1 MKLWRVISFIPIVFG
16 ILFVFNSNS
25 AFSQDVNRI
34 SRQKA
39 LNSIAQQYELSKQ
52 KTLPLSKRLA
62 YVSSFLE
69 VAYLYQQDSLIY
81 NGLMQKTMLLGM
93 MKNYDS
99 AVIYS
104 HKLYDLAAKNQD
116 SFYLGISLIK
126 LGVYHNK
133 NNQLTEAFKYHN
145 EAFKI
150 YKAMKDSVMA
160 GKSLLNMT
168 NIQKSLGDYSGNKTT
183 AIEGVKYLENTDKD
197 LRSLSG
203 LYHGISVANREQKN
217 YEEALKYNEK
227 ALNLGIDSVSIK
239 KIGQR
244 YILVFKN
251 TKANILASQG
261 NYKEAVSIL
270 TQLESD
276 VVVRKS
282 MREYARV
289 IGNLGYVK
297 WLQNPKNTTSEKL
310 LLQARSIRDSIRD
323 VDGLIASNIHLT
335 KYYLTKN
342 KEKALQYAE
351 AAYQNAKELNSLT
364 SILES
369 LGFIFQ
375 LQSDSNEEAK
385 VFHEVYI
392 KLQNINQSNREIY
405 AVTKYE
411 NDKLTNENLILKA
424 ETAKKERQKVINLLG
439 TLILILVGG
448 LVFYLFRQRHKR
460 EKIRDVFNA
469 ETRISK
475 RIHDELAND
484 VYNVMTQIQNNQ
496 HSHDVLDKLE
506 NIYNRTRDISR
517 ENNNFDTGT
526 HYSEELGN
534 MLSSYST
541 NETKIII
548 KDIDIINWQS
558 ITPEKKIITHRII
571 QELMVNMKKHSHAAL
586 VAVSFRQTP
595 KNVEITYADT
605 GIGVDKNEII
615 FSSGLRNAENRIKI
629 IGGSFIFDS
638 EKGKGF
644 KANICFPN

>member
-1 MKLWRVISFIPIVFG
+1 MKLWRVISS
-16 ILFVFNSNS
+16 LFVMLGTVFLCSPNYN
-25 AFSQDVNRI
+25 F
-34 SRQKA
+34 
-39 LNSIAQQYELSKQ
+39 AQTKNTIELSQ
-52 KTLPLSKRLA
+52 NVIDSIRYHYDLSNIDSFSLPERLN
-62 YVSSFLE
+62 YVSLFIKEATHYS
-69 VAYLYQQDSLIY
+69 QDSLVY
-81 NGLMQKTMLLGM
+81 KGLMQKTWLLGRN
-93 MKNYDS
+93 KQYDS
-99 AVIYS
+99 AIKYS
-104 HKLYDLAAKNQD
+104 HQYNDIAQKNHD
-116 SFYLGISLIK
+116 TIHVSNALNK
-126 LGVYHNK
+126 LGFYYK
-133 NNQLTEAFKYHN
+133 KDNQLDKSFEYYNKVYRVSRTAN
-145 EAFKI
+145 
-150 YKAMKDSVMA
+150 DSIKA
-160 GKSLLNMT
+160 GKSLLQMA
-168 NIQKSLGDYSGNKTT
+168 NIQETLGDYSGSKTT
-183 AIEGVKYLENTDKD
+183 AIDGLRYAESTQDI
-197 LRSLSG
+197 RSLSG
-203 LYHGISVANREQKN
+203 LYHIISVANLEQKN
-217 YEEALKYNEK
+217 YEEALKYNTK
-227 ALNLGIDSVSIK
+227 SLVLNKDSISENIIRPRSI
-239 KIGQR
+239 
-244 YILVFKN
+244 LMFKN

-276 VVVRKS
+276 LVVRKS